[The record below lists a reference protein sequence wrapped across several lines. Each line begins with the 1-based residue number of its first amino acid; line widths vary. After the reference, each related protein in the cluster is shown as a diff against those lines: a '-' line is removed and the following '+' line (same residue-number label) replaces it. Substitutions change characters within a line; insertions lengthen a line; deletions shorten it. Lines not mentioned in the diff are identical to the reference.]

1 MNAKVKTTYLLDIP
15 IDDIFTEIPL
25 LCVIKY
31 SGRETLAYSI
41 SHLCILL
48 ILCSGPLVFARFMDI
63 GVPWLAERYPVA
75 RSNDTSLNNLSLQS
89 SKHST
94 SGYSSPS
101 KWLSVKSIAVRGMK
115 KRLMFYDTTNYR
127 KFEMN
132 FRWRMGFSKWT
143 STYAPTGW
151 MTLMSSNWVSMA
163 FRKYSLL
170 PKPPTRRIADTD
182 RSSDTSSNLSICST
196 ISWNII
202 RITASNTSL
211 SSFEVTV
218 KIPFLMPWVLSSLIL
233 AGTVRQSINIWQ
245 QKSVNM
251 WGFKT
256 EDCHLSKQVVSL
268 STVYVFSV
276 LSLVPK
282 SGLI

>member
-101 KWLSVKSIAVRGMK
+101 K
-115 KRLMFYDTTNYR
+115 
-127 KFEMN
+127 
-132 FRWRMGFSKWT
+132 
-143 STYAPTGW
+143 
-151 MTLMSSNWVSMA
+151 
-163 FRKYSLL
+163 
-170 PKPPTRRIADTD
+170 
-182 RSSDTSSNLSICST
+182 
-196 ISWNII
+196 
-202 RITASNTSL
+202 
-211 SSFEVTV
+211 
-218 KIPFLMPWVLSSLIL
+218 
-233 AGTVRQSINIWQ
+233 
-245 QKSVNM
+245 
-251 WGFKT
+251 
-256 EDCHLSKQVVSL
+256 
-268 STVYVFSV
+268 
-276 LSLVPK
+276 
-282 SGLI
+282 